1 MKKEISVFELFKN
14 YITEI
19 LRECNVIDENQ
30 KNIRINTI
38 IQDILDMNEVLDGQE
53 WECAKLKEKIIKS
66 RKRGNVI
73 QVDWEQ
79 LIRNKVHI
87 NDADSKD
94 RENKIAS
101 SNEEFFAL
109 LEVAIDSSMNVGQL
123 IDNNIGH
130 QIETYLTKRIESYLG
145 YKVFDKNMPILAKV
159 YVFFIHGL
167 YGNVKAKVPHEANV
181 PYLNRATTPAIETD
195 WKFVW
200 VVGPA
205 YSGKTRL
212 LVEYAQRNN
221 KSVVYCR
228 NPESYDEIINQ
239 IVFEEDDVLND
250 DLRVFLGCRR
260 RSDLKIE
267 ERIGSVLKEFILIVD
282 GGRINDGDLEKLV
295 QLSKADKIQIFVEA
309 RSDDR
314 ITVPDTHV
322 IYVKPFTSDEAF
334 RLFYWVGEQNGEGQ
348 EREKNA
354 ELDKILPDVCRAGCN
369 NPTLVILLA
378 KHYWWS
384 IDPNNKNRDEEKAF
398 EFLQN
403 VVSFRPVGKVDKRLR
418 GQKYYLP
425 VDYGKK
431 GGKEQVQV
439 NVLGHIR
446 NLFEMNVTEKD
457 KSAFYVLALLDGI
470 ELKLIYLTNWFRI
483 DESTIQEWE
492 RAGWCTIDDENLRIG
507 IPHLIIRAFGKDE
520 YKNVAELRIFKEYIT
535 NLSQTLWRLEIDP
548 IDVETMQKVILRLHN
563 IFFIQLKDKKT
574 LVDQTLCE
582 FHFSCIRYFLYY
594 GNAVQAGQLE
604 SIVNFDK
611 IEGSSI
617 YQDTLNKIRDY
628 IGKNE
633 METIV
638 DDIID
643 IVQNGEIF
651 QSDLAVRAFA
661 DMVYLFTERL
671 FLEGVKSLM
680 EFNESCEVYVWSKDI
695 ILSLIPIYYLIYY
708 LTGLDDIFSIV
719 GMLSYTYVRPI
730 NCSQQMFDIV
740 HNKEKHWDE
749 IQGKY
754 DSLDNNVCNVEK
766 KIYVKSVVLI
776 MYELL
781 YKYMYIILDKRNKTN
796 KEKII
801 EDSWRNELSEILSD
815 ITNRIQE
822 IAEQLKVL
830 KKRVGELPCNC
841 AGMCLLASAIAGVIL
856 QDKSLMQVSDYDFK
870 HLTLYDEQ
878 EQKRLKDIIFN
889 CRKWGMKEEE

>member
-200 VVGPA
+200 VIGSA
-205 YSGKTRL
+205 YAGKTRI
-212 LVEYAQRNN
+212 LVEYAERNN
-221 KSVVYCR
+221 KSVIYCK
-228 NPESYDEIINQ
+228 NPESYDEVINQ
-239 IVFEEDDVLND
+239 IVFEEDGILNE
-250 DLRVFLGCRR
+250 DLRMILGCRR
-260 RSDLKIE
+260 IADLKIE

-282 GGRINDGDLEKLV
+282 GGKLKERDIEKLV
-295 QLSKADKIQIFVEA
+295 RLSRVGKIQIFVEVN
-309 RSDDR
+309 SIDC
-314 ITVPDTHV
+314 IKVLDTHV
-322 IYVKPFTSDEAF
+322 IQVNPFTGDEAF
-334 RLFYWVGEQNGEGQ
+334 QLFYLVRKKYGEEQKGKQNAQ
-348 EREKNA
+348 LN
-354 ELDKILPDVCRAGCN
+354 KILPDVCRAVCN
-369 NPTLVILLA
+369 NPVLIILLA
-378 KHYWWS
+378 EHYWWS
-384 IDPNNKNRDEEKAF
+384 IDSRNKKKDDKNAF
-398 EFLQN
+398 EYLKN
-403 VVSFRPVGKVDKRLR
+403 VVSFRPVGKVDKGLR
-418 GQKYYLP
+418 GQEYYLSM
-425 VDYGKK
+425 DYGKYD
-431 GGKEQVQV
+431 GKEQVHA

-446 NLFEMNVTEKD
+446 NLFEMNVDGMEK
-457 KSAFYVLALLDGI
+457 SVFYVLALLDGI
-470 ELKLIYLTNWFRI
+470 ELKQIYLTNWFGI
-483 DESTIQEWE
+483 NESAIQELE
-492 RAGWCTIDDENLRIG
+492 RGGWCTIDQERMYIG

-754 DSLDNNVCNVEK
+754 DSLDDNVCNVEK

-870 HLTLYDEQ
+870 HMTLYDQQ
-878 EQKRLKDIIFN
+878 EQKRLKDIISN
-889 CRKWGMKEEE
+889 YRKWGVEEEE